1 MRADVVGWI
10 ASLVPVREGHVRVA
24 VDGADGAGKT
34 WLADELGEA
43 LRALGRPV
51 VRVGVDDF
59 HRPRAERYR
68 RGRQSPEGFWLDSFD
83 YARLRSDV
91 LSPFGPGG
99 DGRYRDRAHDLASDE
114 LLDPPWR
121 QAPDGAVLVLDG
133 LFLHRDGLAGLWDL
147 SVFIEASDASRF
159 ARMASRDGTP
169 DDPDDPAN
177 ARYLGAHRLYVAA
190 CDPASRAD
198 VVVDNTEPERLR
210 VVRGRLRGGLE

>member
-10 ASLVPVREGHVRVA
+10 ASLVPVREWHVRVA
-24 VDGADGAGKT
+24 VDGGDGAGKT